1 MAETEDLSKRK
12 TSFASKIPVDAPI
25 YADVQAGALEFTL
38 TLGTA
43 FGQQVILWNGI
54 YDGKGGSFG
63 GNDVPA
69 SDCDNFW
76 ELVPKQKHLTYMAT
90 IPLGVLPGQSF
101 VAVLDGERKVFVCP
115 QGARPGSKVQVEGPS
130 VSQQQSSKR
139 K

>member
-1 MAETEDLSKRK
+1 MDFFRSFSTSQSDSSKEVITCASCSERQPRPENGVCRK
-12 TSFASKIPVDAPI
+12 CKN
-25 YADVQAGALEFTL
+25 
-38 TLGTA
+38 
-43 FGQQVILWNGI
+43 ILPRQ
-54 YDGKGGSFG
+54 S
-63 GNDVPA
+63 V
-69 SDCDNFW
+69 S
-76 ELVPKQKHLTYMAT
+76 KQKSLTYMAT